1 VSGPP
6 NLFIVG
12 APKCGTTALTRYLE
26 AHPEVFVADRKDLH
40 QFGADLPFQGRT
52 REPRDAYLARFA
64 GAGGRPIRA
73 ESSVWYLSSAAAP
86 AEMRAASPGCRAVA
100 LLRHP
105 TDAMYALWAQLRL
118 NGLGDEDL
126 DDFEAALAAEP
137 DRAAG
142 RRLPPGTPLPTALLY
157 RRNVRFA
164 SQLQRYIDVFGRE
177 SVYVLIQE
185 EMNRDTAGALA
196 GLFAWLGVDPGV
208 AVPTAPVNTAKEVR
222 SEGLRRLLRQ
232 IPGAWK
238 DAIPGPLRAALRRTL
253 RRANARHAPRPPLAP
268 ALRARLDAELAPEV
282 AAVEALLG
290 RPVPAWSAELR
301 AARAAPRGGPGSSG
315 S

>member
-1 VSGPP
+1 VTRPP

-26 AHPEVFVADRKDLH
+26 AHPEVYVADRKDLH
-40 QFGADLPFQGRT
+40 HFGADLPFVGRT
-52 REPRDAYLARFA
+52 REPWPAYLARFA
-64 GAGGRPIRA
+64 AAGDRPVIA

-86 AEMRAASPGCRAVA
+86 LEMRAASPGCRAVA

-118 NGLGDEDL
+118 NGLGDEDI

-137 DRAAG
+137 ARAAG
-142 RRLPPGTPLPTALLY
+142 ASLPPGTPLPTALLY

-164 SQLQRYIDVFGRE
+164 AQLARYVEVFGE
-177 SVYVLIQE
+177 ASVYVLIQE

-196 GLFAWLGVDPGV
+196 GLFGWLGIDP
-208 AVPTAPVNTAKEVR
+208 AAPVPTAPVNTAKEVR

-232 IPGAWK
+232 IPGGWK
-238 DAIPGPLRAALRRTL
+238 ERLPAPLRAQLRRWI
-253 RRANARHAPRPPLAP
+253 RRANARHAPRAPLPP
-268 ALRARLDAELAPEV
+268 ALRARLDAELAGEV

-290 RPVPAWSAELR
+290 RPIPAWSAELR
-301 AARAAPRGGPGSSG
+301 AAREADRGAAGRRGS
-315 S
+315 